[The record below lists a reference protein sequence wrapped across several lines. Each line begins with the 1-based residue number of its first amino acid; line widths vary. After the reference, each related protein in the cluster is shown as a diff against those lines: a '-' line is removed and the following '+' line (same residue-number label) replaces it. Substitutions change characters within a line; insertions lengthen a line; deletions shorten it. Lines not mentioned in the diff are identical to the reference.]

1 MIQIEFF
8 LNSLSSWR
16 VEDLLS
22 LVECF
27 HLSKTL
33 LEIWSKPYERSL
45 LVNLIV
51 ASLRLLSSGGKPH
64 SCSAFSLLVDDT
76 APIIILAALC
86 CTESSFRLTEIEAGV
101 QIGVAYSKTGLI
113 TVQKVLFRV

>member
-8 LNSLSSWR
+8 SEFTIKLESRRSFEPCRMLP
-16 VEDLLS
+16 
-22 LVECF
+22 F
-27 HLSKTL
+27 IKTL

-51 ASLRLLSSGGKPH
+51 TSLRLLSSGGKPH

-86 CTESSFRLTEIEAGV
+86 CTESSFA
-101 QIGVAYSKTGLI
+101 
-113 TVQKVLFRV
+113 

>member
-1 MIQIEFF
+1 MQ
-8 LNSLSSWR
+8 LSQGNAPAVQKMSR
-16 VEDLLS
+16 GEVRREQGQYQVGESEDLLS

-51 ASLRLLSSGGKPH
+51 ASLRLLSSGGRPH

-101 QIGVAYSKTGLI
+101 
-113 TVQKVLFRV
+113 